1 MEVDR
6 TALTGE
12 GCLIYIYP
20 YFKPMSETKGMEQR
34 GESTTYPEDEAGTFP
49 ALDGVLLY
57 ERWWR
62 PEREPKAGIVLVHG
76 LAEHSARYQLTA
88 RHLTQNGYAVDTF
101 DLRGHGKSSGS
112 PLFVGNF
119 AEYMTDLDLF
129 LDRVRA
135 RLPGRPLFLMGHSMG
150 GVIVTCYAL
159 DRQPR
164 VRGVVLSA
172 PAVKLCTEV
181 SLPLLKGA
189 ALIAR
194 FLPRLKTVKI
204 NQNYISR
211 DPAVVEAYNSDPL
224 IYRQAV
230 LMRTGSELVR
240 AGRCVRERMDAFTL
254 PILVLQGTGDKITE
268 PEGGRRLYENAA
280 STDRTL
286 KLYEGLYHEI
296 LNEPE
301 RERVLQDI
309 VGWLDAH
316 VRSDDR

>member
-1 MEVDR
+1 M
-6 TALTGE
+6 
-12 GCLIYIYP
+12 
-20 YFKPMSETKGMEQR
+20 
-34 GESTTYPEDEAGTFP
+34 
-49 ALDGVLLY
+49 
-57 ERWWR
+57 
-62 PEREPKAGIVLVHG
+62 
-76 LAEHSARYQLTA
+76 TA

-101 DLRGHGKSSGS
+101 DLRGHGRSSGS

-119 AEYMTDLDLF
+119 AEYLTDLDIF

-150 GVIVTCYAL
+150 GVIVTFYAL
-159 DRQPR
+159 DREPR

-172 PAVKLCTEV
+172 PAVKLCNEV
-181 SLPLLKGA
+181 SPPLLQAA

-194 FLPRLKTVKI
+194 VLPRLQTVKI

-211 DPAVVEAYNSDPL
+211 DPAVVEAYNCDPL
-224 IYRQAV
+224 VFRKGV

-240 AGRCVRERMDAFTL
+240 AGRYVRERMDAFTL

-268 PEGGRRLYENAA
+268 PEGSRRLYENAA

-309 VGWLDAH
+309 VDWLDAH

>member
-1 MEVDR
+1 
-6 TALTGE
+6 
-12 GCLIYIYP
+12 
-20 YFKPMSETKGMEQR
+20 MEQR
-34 GESTTYPEDEAGTFP
+34 GESTAYPEDETGTFP
-49 ALDGVLLY
+49 TLDGVLLY

-119 AEYMTDLDLF
+119 AEYLTDLDLF

-150 GVIVTCYAL
+150 GVIVTSYAL
-159 DRQPR
+159 DRESR

-172 PAVKLCTEV
+172 PAVKLCNEM
-181 SLPLLKGA
+181 SPPLLKA
-189 ALIAR
+189 ASLIAR
-194 FLPRLKTVKI
+194 VLPRLQTVKI

-211 DPAVVEAYNSDPL
+211 DPAVVEAYERDPL
-224 IYRQAV
+224 IFRKGV
-230 LMRTGSELVR
+230 LLRTGSELVR
-240 AGRCVRERMDAFTL
+240 AGQYVRERMDAFTL

-309 VGWLDAH
+309 VDWLDAH

>member
-1 MEVDR
+1 
-6 TALTGE
+6 
-12 GCLIYIYP
+12 
-20 YFKPMSETKGMEQR
+20 MEQR
-34 GESTTYPEDEAGTFP
+34 GESTAYPEDETGTFP
-49 ALDGVLLY
+49 TLDGILLY

-119 AEYMTDLDLF
+119 AEYLTDLDLF

-150 GVIVTCYAL
+150 GVIVTSYAL
-159 DRQPR
+159 DRESR

-172 PAVKLCTEV
+172 PAVKVCNEM
-181 SLPLLKGA
+181 SPPLLKA
-189 ALIAR
+189 ASLIAR
-194 FLPRLKTVKI
+194 VLPRLQTVRI

-211 DPAVVEAYNSDPL
+211 DPAVVEAYERDSL
-224 IYRQAV
+224 IFRKGV
-230 LMRTGSELVR
+230 LLRTGSELVR
-240 AGRCVRERMDAFTL
+240 AGQYVRERMDAFTL

-309 VGWLDAH
+309 IDWLDAH